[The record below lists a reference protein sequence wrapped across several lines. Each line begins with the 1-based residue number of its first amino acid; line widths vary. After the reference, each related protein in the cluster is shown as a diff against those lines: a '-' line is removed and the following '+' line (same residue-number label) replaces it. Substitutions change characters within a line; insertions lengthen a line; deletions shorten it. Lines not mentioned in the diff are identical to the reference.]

1 MIAASLYLVA
11 ISITVRLNP
20 SLAPRSERLTA
31 AQRLQVA
38 AQSWPVAV
46 VFGVVLGGLFL
57 GLFSPTEAASIG
69 GIGVGAIALLR
80 GRLTLSALTEAARET
95 ASLSGMIFLILIG
108 AALFNFFVET
118 TQLTRVLVDVV
129 NDANLA
135 HWQIIVAIILLYLV
149 LGCFMDSVSMIF
161 LTMPFVFPVVQASGF
176 DPIWFGIL
184 LLSVVEIGLITPP
197 VGMNLFIVK
206 LSVPDVSIRAIYA
219 AIVPFLMADVVR
231 LTLVASVPALSL
243 FLVSQLFG

>member
-1 MIAASLYLVA
+1 
-11 ISITVRLNP
+11 
-20 SLAPRSERLTA
+20 
-31 AQRLQVA
+31 
-38 AQSWPVAV
+38 
-46 VFGVVLGGLFL
+46 
-57 GLFSPTEAASIG
+57 
-69 GIGVGAIALLR
+69 
-80 GRLTLSALTEAARET
+80 
-95 ASLSGMIFLILIG
+95 
-108 AALFNFFVET
+108 
-118 TQLTRVLVDVV
+118 
-129 NDANLA
+129 
-135 HWQIIVAIILLYLV
+135 
-149 LGCFMDSVSMIF
+149 MDSVSMIF